1 MTASASTKLFDGVGR
16 ATRASL
22 GASRST
28 LSSIQNDHQKWNAA
42 DNSAR
47 PIFHGRFDGL
57 LNTKI
62 GGRSSPCRSRARY
75 SSPSRASGT
84 LSNPVTLPLGRISPA
99 CDGNL
104 RAGAFHGCRPL
115 FLSSRLDGCTRPA
128 AQSLPHQHLIN
139 RIADRLEVH
148 PYRLSSSRS
157 SRWIDH
163 NENGLTH
170 ATQSLSA
177 DDKSHD

>member
-1 MTASASTKLFDGVGR
+1 MACALVSSSFPTAF
-16 ATRASL
+16 
-22 GASRST
+22 
-28 LSSIQNDHQKWNAA
+28 QNDNKQWDVT

-47 PIFHGRFDGL
+47 PIPYGRFNGL

-62 GGRSSPCRSRARY
+62 GGRSSPCRSRARH
-75 SSPSRASGT
+75 SSSRASGI
-84 LSNPVTLPLGRISPA
+84 LSNPVTLPLDRISPA

-104 RAGAFHGCRPL
+104 LAGAQSGCRQL
-115 FLSSRLDGCTRPA
+115 FYSSTLGGWRRLGLQA
-128 AQSLPHQHLIN
+128 LPNQHISQTL
-139 RIADRLEVH
+139 ADRLEVH

-157 SRWIDH
+157 SRWIDP

-170 ATQSLSA
+170 ATQSLSP

>member
-1 MTASASTKLFDGVGR
+1 MAHEYPSTTAVARAGGATASSPAASSFPTAF
-16 ATRASL
+16 
-22 GASRST
+22 
-28 LSSIQNDHQKWNAA
+28 QNDHEQWDVT

-47 PIFHGRFDGL
+47 PIPYGRFNGL

-75 SSPSRASGT
+75 YSPSRASGT

-115 FLSSRLDGCTRPA
+115 FHSVAFGGSRRLQP
-128 AQSLPHQHLIN
+128 QSLPHQQLVN
-139 RIADRLEVH
+139 SIADRLEAHVSNV
-148 PYRLSSSRS
+148 LSNPSSTAGSINASKRGQKIGNS
-157 SRWIDH
+157 
-163 NENGLTH
+163 GQKGG
-170 ATQSLSA
+170 A
-177 DDKSHD
+177 